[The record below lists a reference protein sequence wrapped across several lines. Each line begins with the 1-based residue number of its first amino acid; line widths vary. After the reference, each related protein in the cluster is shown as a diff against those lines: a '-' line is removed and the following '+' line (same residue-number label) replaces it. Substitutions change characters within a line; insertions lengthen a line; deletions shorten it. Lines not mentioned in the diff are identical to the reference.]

1 MIVIIIDEN
10 DDDSG
15 RPLNTI
21 SHILKP
27 TQQKFTNVMKT
38 PERWRALPRRAL
50 IVSILAQKVVKGCQ
64 YVALWRHMTSWHCAV
79 TSGDVTT
86 LLHMTSYYMT
96 KRTCTD
102 QPIWKSENHVFQP
115 SDLDL
120 WPMTLTFELIRDI
133 VKVNPSTKSGVCT
146 FNGSAGKALTDEHT
160 DTQKHR
166 HTDRRDRFH
175 TLDRWRGREWS
186 WVATWAS
193 NQFNMQVDLGKY
205 CILNQLGQKLDR
217 KVETLSTALS
227 QQSRFFNC
235 RHIPTA
241 LSTEIISKIM
251 ILSQD
256 LLTDIQSILPYA
268 WIS

>member
-1 MIVIIIDEN
+1 MTILD
-10 DDDSG
+10 G
-15 RPLNTI
+15 PLILYHTSSNPLSRSSLMWWKRLSVDAPSRDVPSLSVFLPKKSSKDVNT
-21 SHILKP
+21 SRCDV
-27 TQQKFTNVMKT
+27 T
-38 PERWRALPRRAL
+38 
-50 IVSILAQKVVKGCQ
+50 
-64 YVALWRHMTSWHCAV
+64 WRHDIVPWRQV
-79 TSGDVTT
+79 TSQRYSTW
-86 LLHMTSYYMT
+86 HHI
-96 KRTCTD
+96 
-102 QPIWKSENHVFQP
+102 IWPREPAQINLSENHAFQP
-115 SDLDL
+115 SNLDL
-120 WPMTLTFELIRDI
+120 WPTTLTFELIRDI